1 MSFEYHELTTQVFLN
16 AGKKSPGKRSP
27 GKKPPGH
34 CQGTEIPPCQPV
46 CGTGLTVRDK
56 KKGDP
61 KKKALALLRQQLR
74 EALAAG

>member
-16 AGKKSPGKRSP
+16 AWKKSP
-27 GKKPPGH
+27 GKKPPGTKPGH
-34 CQGTEIPPCQPV
+34 GPAGPDLPCQPV